1 MAKKNFYALK
11 NTGRIYTSW
20 SECQQALKQVKN
32 PVFKGFVTKEEAEAF
47 LLGETEQKLPRESI
61 FVDGSFAK
69 DQQVI
74 GGAFI
79 HVKDG
84 QIIFEQK
91 VRDDHHM
98 ELIKLRNVGGE
109 LLATIY
115 ALKYAQAKKMVEIVI
130 CHDYQGIASWA
141 DGSWQAKTP
150 VTKRYVAFVQ
160 KFKTETQAELKF
172 YKVAAHTGIKFNER
186 ADQLAKEACGLK

>member
-11 NTGRIYTSW
+11 NTGQIYTSW
-20 SECQQALKQVKN
+20 PECQEALRHVKN
-32 PVFKGFVTKEEAEAF
+32 PVFKGFATKKEAQAF
-47 LLGETEQKLPRESI
+47 LLGNEEQLMPKESL
-61 FVDGSFAK
+61 FVDGSFDK
-69 DQQVI
+69 EHQVV
-74 GGAFI
+74 GGAFL
-79 HVKDG
+79 HVKDD

-91 VRDDHHM
+91 LKDDQHL
-98 ELIKLRNVGGE
+98 ELLKLRNVGGE

-115 ALKYAQAKKMVEIVI
+115 ALKYAQAKGLTEVVI

-150 VTKRYVAFVQ
+150 LTKRYVAFIQ
-160 KFKTETQAELKF
+160 KFKAETNAELKF
-172 YKVAAHTGIKFNER
+172 YKISAHTGVKFNER